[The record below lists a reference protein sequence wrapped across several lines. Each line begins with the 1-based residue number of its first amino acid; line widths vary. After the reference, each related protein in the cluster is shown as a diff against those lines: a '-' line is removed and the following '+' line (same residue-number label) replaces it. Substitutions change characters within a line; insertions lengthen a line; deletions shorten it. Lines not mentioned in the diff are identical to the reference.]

1 MLSHFALFRKLPLF
15 AAIGG
20 SLTLLGACKKAL
32 PDRLE
37 ITETRPTFSSE
48 APIPESSDAMQRLGF
63 GAQTQF
69 RWTTPP
75 AWLLAPGT
83 QMRQLNFSFGPNREG
98 ECYMSMTKG
107 REGSTVD
114 EINRWRKQM
123 GQTPVEA
130 ADIDA
135 LQKLDLL
142 KRPCPLLKLEGPYT
156 PAAGMAMGVMP
167 SEPKPDFGLL
177 GVVLEVPAMQAV
189 LTIKMVGPKAL
200 VQQEEANFKSF
211 VTSLTPV
218 VAQETP

>member
-1 MLSHFALFRKLPLF
+1 MLSHFALFRNLSLF
-15 AAIGG
+15 AAVGG
-20 SLTLLGACKKAL
+20 SVALLGGCKKAL

-37 ITETRPTFSSE
+37 ITETRSTFGSE
-48 APIPESSDAMQRLGF
+48 VPVPESSDPMQRLGF

-69 RWTTPP
+69 RWTTPA

-107 REGSTVD
+107 QEGSTID

-123 GQTPVEA
+123 GQPAIEA
-130 ADIDA
+130 TELDA
-135 LQKLDLL
+135 LPKLDLL
-142 KRPCPLLKLEGPYT
+142 KRACPMLKLEGPYT
-156 PAAGMAMGVMP
+156 PAAGMGMGAP
-167 SEPKPDFGLL
+167 TSPPKPDFGLL

-189 LTIKMVGPKAL
+189 LTVKMVGPKAL
-200 VQQEEANFKSF
+200 VLQEEANFKTF

-218 VAQETP
+218 VASETP